1 MLCNFKKFY
10 IFVIQKRRKRRRNI
24 KHKHY
29 TTMLHL
35 QYIKNG
41 VRIHTSIFEEDLD
54 SYMKKE
60 KLTPKDIDGNNYLFY
75 EICNPYMKESVLFF
89 EMYDHLFQI
98 LSIEDNYSGEY
109 LLRVKDLTTGQKSL
123 FKFDELAHSTVR
135 KVNIK

>member
-1 MLCNFKKFY
+1 
-10 IFVIQKRRKRRRNI
+10 
-24 KHKHY
+24 
-29 TTMLHL
+29 MLHL

-109 LLRVKDLTTGQKSL
+109 LLRVKDLTTDQKHL
-123 FKFDELAHSTVR
+123 FKFDELAHITVR

>member
-1 MLCNFKKFY
+1 
-10 IFVIQKRRKRRRNI
+10 
-24 KHKHY
+24 
-29 TTMLHL
+29 MLHL

-41 VRIHTSIFEEDLD
+41 VRIHTSIFEKDLD

-89 EMYDHLFQI
+89 EMYGHLFQI
-98 LSIEDNYSGEY
+98 LSIEDNYSGGY
-109 LLRVKDLTTGQKSL
+109 LLRVKDLTTDQKHL
-123 FKFDELAHSTVR
+123 FKFDELAHSPVR